1 MATHAYLEARIALQ
15 RTSAADG
22 TANLK
27 TYAALAAQIRAE
39 CPGVMAGSPPHVKG
53 EKLNQA
59 SMAMLDEVLSATFG
73 AAEHLQ
79 HPADERF
86 TRTVRRLHWSNPR
99 LTKLLHSL
107 ALEQDE
113 QAAIPAPD
121 LCPDL
126 KFWVASGYTAI
137 SPATKQLLHRHDVVS
152 SITRIEPEPHESLLN
167 AFNLDALVKHR
178 LKPYED
184 HADQR
189 LARRAFP
196 HEVKLINPRAK
207 PFLEA
212 IGAIFEA
219 LGREPTPAAPVTTG

>member
-1 MATHAYLEARIALQ
+1 VAEAP
-15 RTSAADG
+15 ADLR
-22 TANLK
+22 A
-27 TYAALAAQIRAE
+27 YAALAAQIRAE
-39 CPGVMAGSPPHVKG
+39 CPGVMTGAPPHVKG

-73 AAEHLQ
+73 AAEHLE

-86 TRTVRRLHWSNPR
+86 TRTVRRLHWSNPK

-113 QAAIPAPD
+113 QAASPAPD

-126 KFWVASGYTAI
+126 KFWVASGYTTL
-137 SPATKQLLHRHDVVS
+137 SPGTKRFLHRQRVVS
-152 SITRIEPEPHESLLN
+152 SITTIEPEPHESPIN
-167 AFNLDALVKHR
+167 FFDLDALVKHR

-184 HADQR
+184 HADQL

-196 HEVKLINPRAK
+196 HEVKLTNPRVR

-212 IGAIFEA
+212 IGAIYEA
-219 LGREPTPAAPVTTG
+219 LGRVTPASG